1 MYKSQNLKWILL
13 LLIGF
18 IILSLYWLSRSIA
31 LTVYIGNNV
40 SVSWDD
46 ESNKFFITNDTITL
60 PHQISVDTNPNQNT
74 HEKIPQLKLSHFNN
88 EFTHLI
94 RRYLTPV
101 TKALHE
107 DISINDS
114 ISEHI
119 LRSGLGLEPY
129 TTEKKE
135 YIWIE
140 NGVQYRPYPFLEK
153 ADNPFYTSEFEAFV
167 PFNKTE
173 FFQRDEKSL
182 SRDITDKKI
191 ILWWQ
196 HKIAQAPI
204 TGLNPLRACPDFPC
218 VVTSDRK
225 YTENSSAL
233 IINVQFVNNERPPPR
248 RLDQVFVHYQIE
260 APFNYWFYGYIFDPS
275 KGWNDVFNWTM
286 SYRMDADI
294 VTYHGIVRRRRVEK
308 KKNYQDILAKKKGL
322 IAWMVSSCGAHSRR
336 QDYVKELQKY
346 IPVDIY
352 GKCGPFKCSRDK
364 DKNCLQEITLKYK
377 FYLGFENNF
386 CKDYIT
392 EKLYKYLDSDMI
404 VIARGYNTYSRILPS
419 EIFLNTAN
427 FKSPKELADRILYLN
442 SHDEEYLHMLQEKD
456 KYFAVYEDYPLTN
469 VQPTFLE
476 HRYEAVAMCELC
488 QRLWNLEK
496 YSKQI
501 PDMKA
506 WFHKKEYQCQ
516 GPSDI

>member
-1 MYKSQNLKWILL
+1 MDYVHIKSHYLKL
-13 LLIGF
+13 LLI
-18 IILSLYWLSRSIA
+18 ILVCFIA
-31 LTVYIGNNV
+31 LSIYWMSTRI
-40 SVSWDD
+40 SVSIHIN
-46 ESNKFFITNDTITL
+46 NKF
-60 PHQISVDTNPNQNT
+60 HAVSKEKSISLALLRNPRASNGVLT
-74 HEKIPQLKLSHFNN
+74 TSSTFNVRN
-88 EFTHLI
+88 ERSAQDLDKVI
-94 RRYLTPV
+94 QRYLAPI

-107 DISINDS
+107 DISIHDS

-135 YIWIE
+135 DIWIE

-233 IINVQFVNNERPPPR
+233 IINAQFVEKENPPNRRP
-248 RLDQVFVHYQIE
+248 DQVFIHYQIE
-260 APFNYWFYGYIFDPS
+260 APFNYWFYGNLFSSSD
-275 KGWNDVFNWTM
+275 WNGAFNWTM
-286 SYRMDADI
+286 SYRMDSDI
-294 VTYHGIVRRRRVEK
+294 TTYHGIVRRRRSVKER
-308 KKNYQDILAKKKGL
+308 NYKEILAKKKGL
-322 IAWMVSSCGAHSRR
+322 IVWMVSNCQVNSKRHE
-336 QDYVKELQKY
+336 YVRELQKY
-346 IPVDIY
+346 VPVDIY
-352 GKCGPFKCSRDK
+352 GKCGPFQCARINDRD
-364 DKNCLQEITLKYK
+364 CLREITLKYK
-377 FYLGFENNF
+377 FYLGFESNF

-392 EKLYKYLDSDMI
+392 EKLYRYLDSDMI
-404 VIARGYNTYSRILPS
+404 VVARGHNTFSRLVPS

-427 FKSPKELADRILYLN
+427 FKSPRELADRILYLDT
-442 SHDEEYLHMLQEKD
+442 HEDEYIQMLKEKD
-456 KYFAVYEDYPLTN
+456 KYFSIYEDYPLLSPGN
-469 VQPTFLE
+469 SWIE
-476 HRYEAVAMCELC
+476 YRYEAAVMCEVC
-488 QRLWNLEK
+488 RRLWNVSNYTK
-496 YSKQI
+496 TY
-501 PDMKA
+501 PDMLA
-506 WFHKKEYQCQ
+506 WLYKKEYQCYV
-516 GPSDI
+516 PNDIV